1 MKVKTLFILG
11 WCCTLWVSC
20 FNDPVSN
27 GNKCGACPLYLEVAP
42 YIAIRIVDKSTG
54 ADLFLSPN
62 SPYKLSDL
70 TISSSINGTSV
81 LPVVDST
88 QKGNRLIR
96 VLSPESQTFT
106 FKLATLTPDSITVTT
121 ARDSPVCC
129 PRLRIKRIT
138 LDNALVCS
146 PCAFSQLITIKK

>member
-1 MKVKTLFILG
+1 MKAKALFILG
-11 WCCTLWVSC
+11 SCCALWVSC

-27 GNKCGACPLYLEVAP
+27 GNKCGACPAYAEVAP
-42 YIAIRIVDKSTG
+42 YIAIRIIDKSTG

-62 SPYKLSDL
+62 SPYKLSNL
-70 TISSSINGTSV
+70 AIKSSINGTSV

-88 QKGNRLIR
+88 QKDNRFIR

-106 FKLATLTPDSITVTT
+106 FKLAALAADSITVTT
-121 ARDSPVCC
+121 ERDSPVCC
-129 PRLRIKRIT
+129 PRLQIKRIT

>member
-1 MKVKTLFILG
+1 V
-11 WCCTLWVSC
+11 LWASC
-20 FNDPVSN
+20 SNDPIN
-27 GNKCGACPLYLEVAP
+27 TNKCGPCPLYAEVAP
-42 YIAIRIVDKSTG
+42 YLAIRIVDKSTG

-70 TISSSINGTSV
+70 TINSSINGTQI

-88 QKGNRLIR
+88 QKDNRFIR

-106 FKLATLTPDSITVTT
+106 FKLAALAPDSITITT
-121 ARDSPVCC
+121 IRDSPACC
-129 PRLRIKRIT
+129 PRLRIKSIT

-146 PCAFSQLITIKK
+146 PCSFSQLITIKK